1 MSIKG
6 LGPHGE
12 RASPP
17 ERVTLLPE
25 DIKMVRDLDLNV
37 CIVMHT
43 MQSDWSKLLVQGLV
57 GTLGDCGVSV
67 TEVADSNFSPERQ
80 AAALDRLIAERP
92 KAIISLPVANADVAD
107 AHKRVS
113 AAKIPLMLVDNVPT
127 GLLPGKHYASL
138 VSADN
143 FGLGQLAA
151 ELLSNKMSKNT
162 PLGVIGYEADFY
174 VTNEREIA
182 FNLWMQANRPNQE
195 VLTRRFK
202 SFSDIPDLVDRF
214 LTEQPELSGLFVVWD
229 TPCEVALETLARR
242 GMEIPTTTVDLG
254 KTVAVNLANGGPI
267 VGIAAQRPFR
277 QGVTVAKALITEL
290 LGRRCPDWIAL
301 PGVAVSLDTV
311 VQHYQAIWREPM
323 PGGELNSLNKRFKM
337 IRGTS

>member
-1 MSIKG
+1 M
-6 LGPHGE
+6 
-12 RASPP
+12 
-17 ERVTLLPE
+17 
-25 DIKMVRDLDLNV
+25 
-37 CIVMHT
+37 
-43 MQSDWSKLLVQGLV
+43 
-57 GTLGDCGVSV
+57 

-151 ELLSNKMSKNT
+151 ELLSDHMSKNT

-182 FNLWMQANRPNQE
+182 FNLWMQANRPNQG

-202 SFSDIPDLVDRF
+202 SFSDIPDLIDSL

-229 TPCEVALETLARR
+229 TPCEVALETLASR

-290 LGRRCPDWIAL
+290 LGRKCPDWIAL

-323 PGGELNSLNKRFKM
+323 PSGELNSLNKRFKM
-337 IRGTS
+337 IRGT

>member
-1 MSIKG
+1 
-6 LGPHGE
+6 
-12 RASPP
+12 
-17 ERVTLLPE
+17 
-25 DIKMVRDLDLNV
+25 
-37 CIVMHT
+37 
-43 MQSDWSKLLVQGLV
+43 
-57 GTLGDCGVSV
+57 
-67 TEVADSNFSPERQ
+67 
-80 AAALDRLIAERP
+80 
-92 KAIISLPVANADVAD
+92 VANADVAD

-151 ELLSNKMSKNT
+151 ELLSDHMSKNT

-182 FNLWMQANRPNQE
+182 FNLWMQANRPNQG

-290 LGRRCPDWIAL
+290 LGRKCPDWIAL

-323 PGGELNSLNKRFKM
+323 PSGELNSLNKRFKM
-337 IRGTS
+337 IRGT